1 MIHKKRVVLTT
12 RVFYYLPDYPNLI
25 QEFLWQVEDIHPD
38 LLRLHKFLNYWHKNI
53 DVVINSVE
61 VSHSVS

>member
-12 RVFYYLPDYPNLI
+12 RVFSYLPDYPNLI